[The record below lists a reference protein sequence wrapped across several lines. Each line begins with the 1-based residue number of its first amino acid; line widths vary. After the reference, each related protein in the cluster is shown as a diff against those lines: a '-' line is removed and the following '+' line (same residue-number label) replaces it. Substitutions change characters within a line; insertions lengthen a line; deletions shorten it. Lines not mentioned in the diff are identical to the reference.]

1 MTLPASVALRII
13 ATPPPHR
20 RAMKPVSLRSRRM
33 PALGAVLAIAC
44 LAQFEPA
51 RAQSSERASEASGI
65 SVALSVA
72 LPVMFVAG
80 VGSVVVTA
88 VQVTAD
94 GIVWV
99 VENVADG
106 ARASVRVTGHAI
118 GACAVAVGTVLTMTA
133 TAAGL
138 MLSAAGQ
145 VVAFIPNE
153 AGRAL
158 LYDRQVSQ

>member
-1 MTLPASVALRII
+1 
-13 ATPPPHR
+13 
-20 RAMKPVSLRSRRM
+20 MKPVSLRSRRA
-33 PALGAVLAIAC
+33 PALGAILAIAC
-44 LAQFEPA
+44 LAQLEPA
-51 RAQSSERASEASGI
+51 RAQSSDHLSEASGV
-65 SVALSVA
+65 SVAVSVA

-88 VQVTAD
+88 VQATGD

-118 GACAVAVGTVLTMTA
+118 GASAVAVGTVLTMTA
-133 TAAGL
+133 TSAGL
-138 MLSAAGQ
+138 LLSAAGQ

-153 AGRAL
+153 VGRAL